1 MTGERVLVV
10 PRACVPD
17 EGSWLGL
24 RTAGLDA
31 FLAVAQSEGRFR
43 ERSRMEHD
51 RSFKQLIP
59 YLVLRDGPRYFL
71 MQRTRAGADAR
82 LHDRYSIGVG
92 GHVNP
97 GDAGLLGG
105 LRREWAEELDTA
117 FEPPFEP
124 YALINDDSTDVGS
137 VHLGIVFLAD
147 AQGRSVAV
155 REQDKL
161 RGAFA
166 SAEEVAVV
174 ADRLESWSLLIFEA
188 LSGMAV
194 RSGISES

>member
-1 MTGERVLVV
+1 
-10 PRACVPD
+10 
-17 EGSWLGL
+17 
-24 RTAGLDA
+24 
-31 FLAVAQSEGRFR
+31 
-43 ERSRMEHD
+43 MEHEP
-51 RSFKQLIP
+51 SFKQLIP

-105 LRREWAEELDTA
+105 LRREWAEELDTE

-155 REQDKL
+155 RERDKL
-161 RGAFA
+161 RGSFA

-188 LSGMAV
+188 LSRVAV
-194 RSGISES
+194 RSVTSES